1 MATKGNPRE
10 YIMPNNYEQGGYAT
24 YNPSADK
31 LANAELI
38 GNDILALKAK
48 REKVQKELDELKIKR
63 QNFDLL
69 SVNVPEQTDEDKEN
83 IQAGQFRAGAEAMM
97 EYDPATAQ
105 SWLLRADEIEARKQ
119 NRVAGTTP
127 TAIRQ
132 QLRMARDRAY
142 ESYKNDKLD
151 DNVREISRQEMLL
164 LTAEMAKPNPSDID
178 VYTKIDKLYADNGL
192 GATGNAGVGGVGA
205 GAGGVTPSSQLSDE
219 IATTIGG
226 IKFKGKTLDDSKLA
240 LQRKIDASG
249 LSAGD
254 KATLTKQL
262 EAAVDVKGVAP
273 KGADVRVDA
282 QKSFN
287 NIKAVSPTVVKQA
300 EALRSRVDGINST
313 LANFTT
319 NPGQSYYMGLKK
331 QLGDAIGGAD
341 FAGLTS
347 FGVFS
352 GLVAKAKEFVNAS
365 PVSDEQAKRE
375 VQGFINSIN
384 ASVKSHN
391 ELAERLITNSKET
404 NTDGIQL
411 FRDNYELKPLTLPTN
426 KSANGGVVVPTGIA
440 VKKGTIR
447 KAGGKQYRAKRD
459 LTAAEASKSS
469 NYEEVK

>member
-1 MATKGNPRE
+1 MAKNTGIPRE
-10 YIMPNNYEQGGYAT
+10 YTMPNNYQQGGYTT
-24 YNPSADK
+24 YNQAADRM
-31 LANAELI
+31 ANAELI
-38 GNDILALKAK
+38 GNDIASLKAQ
-48 REKVQKELDELKIKR
+48 REKVQKELDDLKIKR

-69 SVNVPEQTDEDKEN
+69 SVNVPELTDEDKEN
-83 IQAGQFRAGAEAMM
+83 IQAQQFRAGAEAMM

-119 NRVAGTTP
+119 ARTAGTSP
-127 TAIRQ
+127 SAIRQ

-178 VYTKIDKLYADNGL
+178 VYAKIDKLYADNGL
-192 GATGNAGVGGVGA
+192 GKGGATTGGSMGGTGN
-205 GAGGVTPSSQLSDE
+205 TFNDISNE
-219 IATTIGG
+219 IANTIGRINFTG
-226 IKFKGKTLDDSKLA
+226 EQLNTAKLE
-240 LQRKIDASG
+240 LQRKIDDSG
-249 LSAGD
+249 LGQTD
-254 KATLTKQL
+254 INRLTKQL
-262 EAAVDVKGVAP
+262 DDAVSTKGKAP
-273 KGADVRVDA
+273 KPTDIRAEA
-282 QKSFN
+282 QKAFN
-287 NIKAVSPTVVKQA
+287 NIKAVSPTVIKQA
-300 EALRSRVDGINST
+300 EALRSRVDGINAT

-365 PVSDEQAKRE
+365 PVSDDQAKRE

-391 ELAERLITNSKET
+391 ELAEKLITNSKET
-404 NTDGIQL
+404 NSDGIQL
-411 FRDNYELKPLTLPTN
+411 FRDNYELKPLTLPTA
-426 KSANGGVVVPTGIA
+426 KPSGTVTIPAPATGIV
-440 VKKGTIR
+440 VKKGTVRTSGGR
-447 KAGGKQYRAKRD
+447 KFKAKRD
-459 LTAAEASKSS
+459 LTASEANKSS